1 MGAGFEFYR
10 ASPFLKHQSASFT
23 PCENS
28 DAMMRDEPYQGRQM
42 GLLIFDRQADIGF
55 WFYLQ
60 SLHRVEKPDSLHLQS
75 DKGLWHAARRQMERL
90 CF

>member
-1 MGAGFEFYR
+1 MRLVQILSHF
-10 ASPFLKHQSASFT
+10 PFSKHQSESFT

-28 DAMMRDEPYQGRQM
+28 EAMMRDESYRGRQM
-42 GLLIFDRQADIGF
+42 GLLIVDRHADIGF

-60 SLHRVEKPDSLHLQS
+60 SLHRVESLTACIFKAT
-75 DKGLWHAARRQMERL
+75 KGQKHTVLRQMERL